1 MPIDLG
7 PPGSERA
14 AIAQDPAVFIEDM
27 HRHLGESSDII
38 YRHMMAGRFRSVV
51 VFVEGMAEP
60 RHLIEAM
67 MEKDL
72 LPGGQ
77 EERSPADQLKFL
89 RERMIPFG
97 QLAEVGTYSDAA
109 AKLLSGDTIVYVE
122 RAPLMLSVGTRKLK
136 QRGVE
141 ESTSQSVVR
150 GPREG
155 FNESLRDNTALV
167 RRRIQ
172 NPRLRLEQRKLGEK
186 TQTDV
191 AVMYLEGTAD
201 PEVLEALRKK
211 LDEIK
216 LDSVLESNYI
226 EEMIQDRHYSPFPTV
241 YNSERP
247 DVIASAI
254 LEGRIAIFVEGT
266 PFVLVVPAL
275 FAQFFQSSEDYYQR
289 GDFASLVRLLRYLC
303 FGIALL
309 TPSVYIAITT
319 FHQEMIPTNL
329 LMSLIGQREG
339 VPFPAF
345 IEAVIMEITFEILR
359 EAGIRLPKSIGQ
371 SVSIVGTLVIGQAAV
386 EAGLVSAAMVIVVS
400 ITAIA
405 NFALPAFNVG
415 ISARMLRFI
424 LMGIAASFGLY
435 GIIISMIVLG
445 LHLCSL
451 ESLGVP
457 YMTSVAPFRWKAQK
471 DTLLRLPRRAA
482 RKFFERDGRS

>member
-1 MPIDLG
+1 M
-7 PPGSERA
+7 
-14 AIAQDPAVFIEDM
+14 
-27 HRHLGESSDII
+27 
-38 YRHMMAGRFRSVV
+38 
-51 VFVEGMAEP
+51 
-60 RHLIEAM
+60 
-67 MEKDL
+67 
-72 LPGGQ
+72 
-77 EERSPADQLKFL
+77 
-89 RERMIPFG
+89 
-97 QLAEVGTYSDAA
+97 
-109 AKLLSGDTIVYVE
+109 
-122 RAPLMLSVGTRKLK
+122 
-136 QRGVE
+136 
-141 ESTSQSVVR
+141 
-150 GPREG
+150 
-155 FNESLRDNTALV
+155 
-167 RRRIQ
+167 
-172 NPRLRLEQRKLGEK
+172 
-186 TQTDV
+186 
-191 AVMYLEGTAD
+191 
-201 PEVLEALRKK
+201 
-211 LDEIK
+211 
-216 LDSVLESNYI
+216 
-226 EEMIQDRHYSPFPTV
+226 
-241 YNSERP
+241 
-247 DVIASAI
+247 
-254 LEGRIAIFVEGT
+254 
-266 PFVLVVPAL
+266 
-275 FAQFFQSSEDYYQR
+275 
-289 GDFASLVRLLRYLC
+289 VRLLRYLC

-482 RKFFERDGRS
+482 KKFLNGMVGREGTNRDCGTPARGVNRIARVLEQKGTE

>member
-1 MPIDLG
+1 MPKGRAHSEQKEKGISADIRRFIADVQGILG
-7 PPGSERA
+7 QSP
-14 AIAQDPAVFIEDM
+14 
-27 HRHLGESSDII
+27 DII
-38 YRHMMAGRFRSVV
+38 YREMMVWGIQAVIV
-51 VFVEGMAEP
+51 YVDGMAEP
-60 RHLIEAM
+60 RHLLEAILDH
-67 MEKDL
+67 ESRL
-72 LPGGQ
+72 APQ
-77 EERSPADQLKFL
+77 EHSPAGYLEVL
-89 RERMIPFG
+89 RTEMIPLG
-97 QLAEVGTYSDAA
+97 RVAGVDSYSQITAE
-109 AKLLSGDTIVYVE
+109 LLSGDTIVYIDG
-122 RAPLMLSVGTRKLK
+122 AACAISVGTRDLK

-141 ESTSQSVVR
+141 EATSQSVVR

-155 FNESLRDNTALV
+155 FTESLRENTALV

-172 NPRLRLEQRKLGEK
+172 NPRLRIEERRLGEM

-191 AVMYLEGTAD
+191 AVMYLDGVAD
-201 PEVLEALRKK
+201 QGVLEELRRR
-211 LDEIK
+211 LDAIQLESI
-216 LDSVLESNYI
+216 LESNYI
-226 EEMIQDRHYSPFPTV
+226 EEMIQDRRYSPFPTV

-247 DVIASAI
+247 DVIASTI
-254 LEGRIAIFVEGT
+254 LEGRIAIFVEGS
-266 PFVLVVPAL
+266 PFVLAVPAL
-275 FAQFFQSSEDYYQR
+275 FPQFFQSSEDYYQR
-289 GDFASLVRLLRYLC
+289 GDFASMVRLLRYLC

-329 LMSLIGQREG
+329 LVSLIGQREG

-345 IEAVIMEITFEILR
+345 IEALIMEITFEILR

-424 LMGIAASFGLY
+424 LMAISASFGMY
-435 GIIISMIVLG
+435 GIIIALIVLG
-445 LHLCSL
+445 MHLCSL

-457 YMTSVAPFRWKAQK
+457 YMTSMAPFRWKAQK
-471 DTLLRLPRRAA
+471 DTFLRVSRREAKKYFGKA
-482 RKFFERDGRS
+482 